1 MEQQDLQNLWN
12 KTQLLRGVLSQ
23 SDYKLMVLGLLFL
36 KFISASFEK
45 KYQDLLEEGDGF
57 EEDIDAYLA
66 ENIFYIPEN
75 ARWEYIRNNAHQ
87 PDIGI
92 LLDQAM
98 RTIEKDNPDLQGIM
112 PAVYGRA
119 EVDKTALGDL
129 IDLLSF
135 SEMDHSSD
143 ILGKAYEFFLR
154 EFGELEGRFYTP
166 TSLVQLLVQLIE
178 PFSGRIYDPC
188 FGSGGMFVQSA
199 QFVTEHQGRFHDISV
214 YGQEIDATTWKLAK
228 MNLSIKRIPC
238 NFGDGPADTLLNDLH
253 KDLKADFILANPPFG
268 TPNWGAEEVADDVR
282 WKYGLPLNSNANYAW
297 IQHIISKLSP
307 QGKAALIVS
316 NGCGQEDRQPS
327 CDIRR
332 KILEDGL
339 VDCVIALPGRLFTN
353 TNVNCNV
360 WILSKHFQKEPHPIL
375 FINAMSL
382 SKPINVHQEYLPEEA
397 IQKISDTFHRWKSGK
412 NYQDQLDFCRS
423 VEMEEIS
430 KKSYYLQVTRYI
442 ESSDNR
448 TVSLEQICRNYQE
461 SIPQIVQSQDVL
473 ISALEACCHN
483 IAVRSD
489 LNQKLTIQD
498 IADTVPVV
506 VPGKAILT
514 QEDGV
519 YYIKST
525 AFSDGFI
532 NKNELEYIRKDFVK
546 PHKLEKYLAKENDI
560 VFSSRGT
567 GNSIGKLAIVTEDVL
582 PAVYHQ
588 NVFVLRRKNENV
600 SLGYLYLC
608 AQLATS
614 RIRAMLSGVTNLTGI
629 QSKDIW
635 EFPIHFPTEEM
646 CRIADALWEEKHSL
660 QIQKQNLE
668 KLEQSL
674 FQYIVPED

>member
-1 MEQQDLQNLWN
+1 MRALFLKKGSVKMEQQDLQTLWN

-36 KFISASFEK
+36 KFISVLFEK
-45 KYQDLLEEGDGF
+45 KYLELLEEGDGF
-57 EEDIDAYLA
+57 EEDMDAYLA

-87 PDIGI
+87 SDIGI

-98 RTIEKDNPDLQGIM
+98 HTIEKDNPDLQGIM

-154 EFGELEGRFYTP
+154 KFGELEGRFYTP

-253 KDLKADFILANPPFG
+253 KNLKADFILANPPFG

-307 QGKAALIVS
+307 QGQAALIVS
-316 NGCGQEDRQPS
+316 SGCGQEDKQPS

-332 KILEDGL
+332 KILEEGL

-353 TNVNCNV
+353 TNVNCNLWV
-360 WILSKHFQKEPHPIL
+360 LSKRLQKEPHPIL

-382 SKPINVHQEYLPEEA
+382 S
-397 IQKISDTFHRWKSGK
+397 
-412 NYQDQLDFCRS
+412 
-423 VEMEEIS
+423 
-430 KKSYYLQVTRYI
+430 
-442 ESSDNR
+442 
-448 TVSLEQICRNYQE
+448 
-461 SIPQIVQSQDVL
+461 
-473 ISALEACCHN
+473 
-483 IAVRSD
+483 
-489 LNQKLTIQD
+489 
-498 IADTVPVV
+498 
-506 VPGKAILT
+506 
-514 QEDGV
+514 
-519 YYIKST
+519 
-525 AFSDGFI
+525 
-532 NKNELEYIRKDFVK
+532 
-546 PHKLEKYLAKENDI
+546 
-560 VFSSRGT
+560 
-567 GNSIGKLAIVTEDVL
+567 
-582 PAVYHQ
+582 
-588 NVFVLRRKNENV
+588 
-600 SLGYLYLC
+600 
-608 AQLATS
+608 
-614 RIRAMLSGVTNLTGI
+614 
-629 QSKDIW
+629 
-635 EFPIHFPTEEM
+635 
-646 CRIADALWEEKHSL
+646 
-660 QIQKQNLE
+660 
-668 KLEQSL
+668 
-674 FQYIVPED
+674 